1 LIERALDVRGT
12 QTRYQDVQMH
22 TTIARTSDVSQ
33 PTIAAL
39 RQEMERH
46 ESIRDKPGRLSV
58 AE

>member
-1 LIERALDVRGT
+1 
-12 QTRYQDVQMH
+12 MH